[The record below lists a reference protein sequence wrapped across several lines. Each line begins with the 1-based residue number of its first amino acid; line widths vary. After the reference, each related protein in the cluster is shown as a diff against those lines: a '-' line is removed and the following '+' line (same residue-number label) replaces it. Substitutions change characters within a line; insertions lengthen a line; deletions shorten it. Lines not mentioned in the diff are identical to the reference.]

1 MKIIHTRNLNKKV
14 FKLSDTES
22 EYSLNKF
29 IHDESYDIIKILT
42 AAINYHCNHII
53 SKEGQSS
60 LNRSGFTEMLD
71 YLVKDNDFDLI
82 AILKIR
88 EVIE

>member
-22 EYSLNKF
+22 EYSLKKF

-42 AAINYHCNHII
+42 AAINPNLYTLTPDPMH
-53 SKEGQSS
+53 
-60 LNRSGFTEMLD
+60 
-71 YLVKDNDFDLI
+71 
-82 AILKIR
+82 
-88 EVIE
+88 